1 VGAAF
6 LALGAAVRAGRVRS
20 TGALTAYTRAFAYL
34 ELRDVL
40 PILKAKAAAGDGDDS
55 ESDDDGH
62 GGHKPAVALR
72 VPSARDARPLAMAQ
86 PDFAALDD
94 KQQRAA
100 VERQR
105 QLLLKPVAA
114 EALARLFRPGRAPRV
129 PRGGR
134 FAGVSTDGIS
144 GTFRCT

>member
-1 VGAAF
+1 
-6 LALGAAVRAGRVRS
+6 VRAGRVRS

-34 ELRDVL
+34 DLRDVL
-40 PILKAKAAAGDGDDS
+40 RIIKATAAAGDGVDS
-55 ESDDDGH
+55 DSGDDGH
-62 GGHKPAVALR
+62 GGQQRPLALR

-86 PDFAALDD
+86 PGWAALDD

-100 VERQR
+100 IERQR

-129 PRGGR
+129 PRGGQLS
-134 FAGVSTDGIS
+134 GVSTDGIS